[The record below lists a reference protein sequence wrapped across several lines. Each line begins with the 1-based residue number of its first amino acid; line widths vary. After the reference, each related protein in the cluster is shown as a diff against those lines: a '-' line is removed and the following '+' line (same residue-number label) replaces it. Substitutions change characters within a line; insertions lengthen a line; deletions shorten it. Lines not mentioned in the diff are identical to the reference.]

1 MVAVLVRLHCRWRP
15 AGRGQAVCGEPDGG
29 RCAPWEGGVAVAH
42 RYRLYP
48 TSEQAAFMLSRHCAD
63 ARYVWNLAVEQFNW
77 GRSGRSAPGPAARQK
92 QLAAAR
98 QAFDW
103 LAAGSSSVQ
112 QQALR
117 DFDRAAAAYFAGTH
131 RRPTWRRKCVDEG
144 FCVRD
149 SRVEGV
155 NRKWAQVFIPKLGL
169 VKFRLS
175 RPLPAGKLG
184 MARITCK
191 AGRWYVAFP
200 APQPSVTAVAGR
212 QGRAVGIDRGVR
224 TTLAL
229 SDATMLRAPIMRRGE
244 QKTLVR
250 LQRQLARCRKGSIRR
265 GKVKARIARLHAGVS
280 DRRRDWVEKTTTRI
294 AATYG
299 VVAVEKLAARNMV
312 RAPKPKPDPDMVGHY
327 LPNGKA
333 SKAGLNKGIY
343 ANCWGVI
350 AQRLD
355 HKMSASGT
363 KLVFVPAAYS
373 SLKCR
378 NCGHSVKENRKSQ
391 TEFRCVRCGHE
402 DHADIQAANTI
413 LARATAPAL
422 TSGPEA
428 TPVDAGVLAQA
439 RRPDDAQAA

>member
-1 MVAVLVRLHCRWRP
+1 M
-15 AGRGQAVCGEPDGG
+15 
-29 RCAPWEGGVAVAH
+29 AH
-42 RYRLYP
+42 QYRLYP
-48 TSEQAAFMLSRHCAD
+48 TSEQAAFMLARHCAD

-77 GRSGRSAPGPAARQK
+77 GRTGRSAPGPAVRQK
-92 QLAAAR
+92 QLAQAR
-98 QAFDW
+98 QAFEW

-117 DFDRAAAAYFAGTH
+117 DFDRAVARFFAGTH
-131 RRPTWRRKCVDEG
+131 RRPTWRRKHLNEG

-149 SRVEGV
+149 SRVELV
-155 NRKWAQVFIPKLGL
+155 NRKWAWLFVPKLGL
-169 VKFRLS
+169 VKLRLS
-175 RPLPAGKLG
+175 RPLPPGKLG

-191 AGRWYVAFP
+191 AGRWHVAFP
-200 APQPSVTAVAGR
+200 APQSSVAAAPGR
-212 QGRAVGIDRGVR
+212 DERAVGIDRGVK

-229 SDATMLRAPIMRRGE
+229 SDGTMLRAPVMRRGE
-244 QKTLVR
+244 QKKLVR

-265 GKVKARIARLHAGVS
+265 SKVKARIARLHAGVA

-294 AATYG
+294 TATYA
-299 VVAVEKLAARNMV
+299 VVAVEKLAALNMV
-312 RAPKPKPDPDMVGHY
+312 RAPKPKPDPDNEGGY
-327 LPNGKA
+327 LPNGRA
-333 SKAGLNKGIY
+333 AKAGLNKGIY

-363 KLVFVPAAYS
+363 ALIVVPAAYS
-373 SLKCR
+373 SLECR

-391 TEFRCVRCGHE
+391 AEFCCVHCGHQ
-402 DHADIQAANTI
+402 DHADLQAANTI

-428 TPVDAGVLAQA
+428 TPAPAGVLAQA
-439 RRPDDAQAA
+439 RRPDDAHAA

>member
-1 MVAVLVRLHCRWRP
+1 M
-15 AGRGQAVCGEPDGG
+15 
-29 RCAPWEGGVAVAH
+29 AH

-48 TSEQAAFMLSRHCAD
+48 TSEQAAFMLGRHCAD

-77 GRSGRSAPGPAARQK
+77 GRTGRPAPGPAARQK
-92 QLAAAR
+92 QLAQAR
-98 QAFDW
+98 QAFEW

-131 RRPTWRRKCVDEG
+131 RRPTWRRKFFDEG

-149 SRVEGV
+149 SRIEGV

-191 AGRWYVAFP
+191 AGRWHVAFP
-200 APQPSVTAVAGR
+200 APQPSVTAAPGR
-212 QGRAVGIDRGVR
+212 DGRAVGIDRGVK

-229 SDATMLRAPIMRRGE
+229 SDATMLRAPIMRSGK
-244 QKTLVR
+244 QKKLAR

-265 GKVKARIARLHAGVS
+265 GKVKARIARLHAGVA

-294 AATYG
+294 AATYA
-299 VVAVEKLAARNMV
+299 VVAVEKLSTSNMV
-312 RAPKPKPDPDMVGHY
+312 RAPKPTPDPDAPGHY

-333 SKAGLNKGIY
+333 AKAGLNRGIY
-343 ANCWGVI
+343 ANCWGSI
-350 AQRLD
+350 AQRLED
-355 HKMSASGT
+355 KTSASGT
-363 KLVFVPAAYS
+363 ALVEVPSAYS
-373 SLKCR
+373 SLECR
-378 NCGHSVKENRKSQ
+378 QCGHSAKENRKSQ
-391 TEFRCVRCGHE
+391 AEFCCVKCGRQ

-413 LARATAPAL
+413 LARATRPAH

-428 TPVDAGVLAQA
+428 APADAGVLAQA